1 MNDHVLNTL
10 HSNLQKV
17 GVGGV
22 GEVDVN
28 FLLAVAVQVAE
39 LIGKELAGGIEVIVR
54 SLEVR
59 EVVPNRTQFELLLE
73 EVDFVE
79 EEDDRGALEPRGVD
93 Y

>member
-1 MNDHVLNTL
+1 M
-10 HSNLQKV
+10 HSNLEKV

-22 GEVDVN
+22 GKMGVN
-28 FLLAVAVQVAE
+28 LLLAVAVQVAE
-39 LIGKELAGGIEVIVR
+39 FIGEELAGGIEVIVR

-59 EVVPNRTQFELLLE
+59 EVVPNRTQFELLFE

-79 EEDDRGALEPRGVD
+79 EEDDRGTLEPRGVD